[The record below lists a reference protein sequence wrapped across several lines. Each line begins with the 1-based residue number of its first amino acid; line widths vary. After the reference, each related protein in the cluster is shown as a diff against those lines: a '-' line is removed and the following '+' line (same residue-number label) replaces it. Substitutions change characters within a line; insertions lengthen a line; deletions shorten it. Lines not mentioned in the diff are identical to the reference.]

1 MCVCTHEPAI
11 WVYAEF
17 LLRFL
22 KGISNMGLMCLS
34 ELIKTLYVTKF
45 LKEQSN
51 AKLSTWLL

>member
-1 MCVCTHEPAI
+1 
-11 WVYAEF
+11 
-17 LLRFL
+17 
-22 KGISNMGLMCLS
+22 MGLMCLS